1 MIKVIIYFLHIVDG
15 LIEYAIMVLMKCIHC
30 NKRNVVKNGHQKG
43 VQRYK
48 CKSCKRVFRETSNKE
63 KYNRATK
70 TVVQLLYSLLENDF
84 YKERD
89 INEAIKKVAKNK
101 INNPKIRIYEN
112 YKKNGLPNDKINCEK
127 ESRPKVLICQS
138 DKYIDFF
145 LLPDFI
151 PTDNKKTRIIK
162 IKEKAL

>member
-1 MIKVIIYFLHIVDG
+1 MSYNYEEKMNNYRIQMRVKNAR
-15 LIEYAIMVLMKCIHC
+15 EELMKKAISH
-30 NKRNVVKNGHQKG
+30 VKKASADQIFALKIMNGIPDDIRIKLFEE
-43 VQRYK
+43 Y
-48 CKSCKRVFRETSNKE
+48 
-63 KYNRATK
+63 
-70 TVVQLLYSLLENDF
+70 LLEWDLNHQDLE
-84 YKERD
+84 K
-89 INEAIKKVAKNK
+89 IKKVAKNK
-101 INNPKIRIYEN
+101 INNPKIRIYDN

>member
-48 CKSCKRVFRETSNKE
+48 CKSCERVFRETSNKE

-89 INEAIKKVAKNK
+89 IALIILDVMMPQMDGWQVLREV
-101 INNPKIRIYEN
+101 RESSR
-112 YKKNGLPNDKINCEK
+112 LPIIMLTARAEERDE
-127 ESRPKVLICQS
+127 
-138 DKYIDFF
+138 
-145 LLPDFI
+145 LLGF
-151 PTDNKKTRIIK
+151 
-162 IKEKAL
+162 